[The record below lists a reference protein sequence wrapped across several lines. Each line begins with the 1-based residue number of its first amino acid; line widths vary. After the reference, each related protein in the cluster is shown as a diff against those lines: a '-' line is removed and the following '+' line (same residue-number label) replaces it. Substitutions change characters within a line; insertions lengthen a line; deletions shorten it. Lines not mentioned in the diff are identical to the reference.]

1 MNRDVRSIHGHLLG
15 TLPFD
20 QVHELQQRLAYET
33 AGEREARATLLLC
46 EHPPLIT
53 IGRQGSR
60 LHVRADDEELA
71 RRGLAVQWV
80 NRGGGAI
87 VHAPGQLALYA
98 IVPLERFGLTV
109 GAFLEC
115 WQRALEATAAEIHFT
130 PVARPERLGLWG
142 RGGQVAFVGTAV
154 RRGASYFGGYLNV
167 APPERLLH
175 LAASDPEGRDFHGQ
189 DSRGRGEPTSLAA
202 EMRRPVRMPTVRRS
216 WLERMSHALGC
227 ERFHLHTGH
236 PNLPHY
242 LSPAPGAV
250 ERD

>member
-1 MNRDVRSIHGHLLG
+1 MTRDVRSIHGHLLG

-20 QVHELQQRLAYET
+20 QVHDLQQRLAYET
-33 AGEREARATLLLC
+33 AGEREPRATLLLC

-60 LHVRADDEELA
+60 LHVRADDEDLA

-87 VHAPGQLALYA
+87 VHAPGQLAGYA

-115 WQRALEATAAEIHFT
+115 WQRALEALAAEIHFT
-130 PVARPERLGLWG
+130 PVVRPERLGLWG

-154 RRGASYFGGYLNV
+154 RRGVSYFGGYLNV

-175 LAASDPEGRDFHGQ
+175 LAASDPEGRDSCGK
-189 DSRGRGEPTSLAA
+189 DSPGRGEPTSLAA
-202 EMRRPVRMPTVRRS
+202 EMRRPVRMPTVRQS
-216 WLERMSHALGC
+216 LLAGLSTALGC
-227 ERFHLHTGH
+227 ERYYVFTGH
-236 PNLPHY
+236 PRLPHF
-242 LSPAPGAV
+242 LTPAKDVSRV
-250 ERD
+250 E